1 MRPALELC
9 NVDRSYSE
17 GAGRLDIFK
26 RLNLKVYSGEIVA
39 LVGQSGS
46 GKSSLLHIAG
56 LLEEPTAGDVL
67 ISGQNCTALDDTART
82 RIRRIGIGFI
92 YQFHHL
98 LPEFSALEN
107 VVMPQLIAGVAKKKA
122 ASRARELLSRLGLGS
137 RLEHRPSELS
147 GGEQQRVAIARAIA
161 NRPLLLL
168 ADEPTGNLDP
178 DTSHRVHEE
187 FLRLI
192 HDEGLGALIA
202 THNIELAQR
211 MSRIVSLSRGIL
223 VDGLV

>member
-107 VVMPQLIAGVAKKKA
+107 VVMPQLIAGVAKRNA